1 MSDRRTRRGRP
12 KGSGID
18 DRRRLDA
25 IARLIMADP
34 RLRPTTAIRSLGIS
48 DPSVIR
54 RLRDKFNAVRS
65 DLMQDLKAHAA
76 NPRTKSAVR
85 AANDDT
91 PRRKIAVSS
100 ETKAAQRH
108 TSPAP
113 ARSAATATKRPAS
126 RAIAASTRTTPTR
139 VARASQPKSKP
150 SAPEPA
156 ISASARSAPRSASTP
171 PRPRGHAGDDD
182 GERTPAR
189 ANPTANAT
197 ELFTT
202 LFSAGVAATNT
213 LMAAHTTLA
222 NEFLQSRY
230 ILLALRQQ
238 LAFCEWAVGL
248 VPAFQVPTKT
258 KT

>member
-126 RAIAASTRTTPTR
+126 RAIAASTRTMPTR

-156 ISASARSAPRSASTP
+156 IAASARSAPRSASTP

-182 GERTPAR
+182 GEGTPAR

-258 KT
+258 AT